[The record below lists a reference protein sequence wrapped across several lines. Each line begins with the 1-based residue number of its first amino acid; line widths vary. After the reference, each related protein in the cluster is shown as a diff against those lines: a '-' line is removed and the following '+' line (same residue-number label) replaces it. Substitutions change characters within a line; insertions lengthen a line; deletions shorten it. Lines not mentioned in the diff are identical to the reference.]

1 MAATLDWQGHTW
13 QLTSGGMAGV
23 CEGDAANVNVDDNG
37 YLHLRIAHSGGTWSA
52 SELFTTDEIGFG
64 TYQWQ
69 VEGPIDTYDRNLVL
83 GLFPYGPEA
92 GLGADGTNEIDIEY
106 SRWGQANGPNGD
118 FTVYPATGT
127 TIGELSYSFSLSG
140 LTSTSRLVWSNAGV
154 TESLFDGLEPLTTS
168 SAPLK
173 TWSYMPAQAS
183 KNIPQSALPL
193 GINLWC
199 FDAPPSDAN
208 PVEIVI
214 RSFEFVP
221 AGAMA
226 GAGGSESTGGA
237 GAGGR
242 AGGGAGAGGHGAGR
256 AGGGAGAGGRAGGG
270 AGAGGRG
277 GADTSGHAGTSGMN
291 RGGRPGSA
299 GAMAAAGATAG
310 TLGGEASG
318 HGGAGGTASSGGT
331 PSNAGVSPTSEAGS
345 GHSGAGGAPNLD
357 GAARATPRS
366 SGCDCSLAGEGGER
380 WYAAGGGWLMA
391 IAWLARRRARRSA
404 RSA

>member
-1 MAATLDWQGHTW
+1 VQRRAGSVARLLSLALSCAAALVAPQAAAATLDWQGHTW

-23 CEGDAANVNVDDNG
+23 CEGDAANVTVDDNG
-37 YLHLRIAHSGGTWSA
+37 YLHLRIAHTGGTWSA
-52 SELFTTDEIGFG
+52 SELFTTDELGFG

-69 VEGPIDTYDRNLVL
+69 VEGPIDTYDRNVVL

-92 GLGADGTNEIDIEY
+92 RIGADGTNEIDIEY

-168 SAPLK
+168 STPLK

-183 KNIPQSALPL
+183 KNIPQAALPL

-226 GAGGSESTGGA
+226 GAGGSNSAGGA

-242 AGGGAGAGGHGAGR
+242 AGGGAGAGGHAAGR
-256 AGGGAGAGGRAGGG
+256 AGGGAGAGGHAAGRAGGG
-270 AGAGGRG
+270 AG
-277 GADTSGHAGTSGMN
+277 
-291 RGGRPGSA
+291 
-299 GAMAAAGATAG
+299 
-310 TLGGEASG
+310 
-318 HGGAGGTASSGGT
+318 SS
-331 PSNAGVSPTSEAGS
+331 AGVSPTSEAGS
-345 GHSGAGGAPNLD
+345 ANGGHSSAGGAPSSD

-366 SGCDCSLAGEGGER
+366 SGCDCSLAGEGGEH
-380 WYAAGGGWLMA
+380 WYAAGEGWLMA